1 VADRCHGLEAGSG
14 EARPRPVRPYL
25 LHEGQRL
32 PKVLIRDPPHGFAVG
47 DVAVQEPQYRAP
59 YDRRI
64 AGVDTASR

>member
-1 VADRCHGLEAGSG
+1 
-14 EARPRPVRPYL
+14 VRPYL